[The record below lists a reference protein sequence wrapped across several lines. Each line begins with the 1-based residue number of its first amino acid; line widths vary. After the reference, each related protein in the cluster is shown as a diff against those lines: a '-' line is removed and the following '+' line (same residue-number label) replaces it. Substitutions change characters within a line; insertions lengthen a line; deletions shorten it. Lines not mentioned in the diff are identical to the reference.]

1 MLLEEVG
8 DMMEKLDI
16 IQDYYFAIKSFYL
29 FQSGRLFDI
38 PEFKDYILDK
48 DNLNGTRVAII
59 SSLMLAAK
67 EKIVDNKGNM
77 EYSSKIFMDA
87 LENSVLFIATKVENG
102 YKLSNYVFP
111 DAATLVAILRN
122 KLAHGKYIIDFEH
135 NRVIFNHKG
144 ASIVVNID
152 KLSVFVLKA
161 YSSTFKNRVST
172 KYERNV
178 IYNSSLPLGKN
189 RCLKTA
195 EDVRKV
201 IKNFN
206 YVEFT
211 LESING
217 IPIMEDCIGYLE
229 GFIKYF
235 KKNYVNALKSD
246 FYKKMI
252 EYFKY
257 RGYSLRVE
265 YKVLRDKKEINEI
278 IDYAKVDLFDN
289 PSLSYLNQ
297 VEMIGTE
304 VQKRINGNYKNFDAV
319 LANINNLVLV
329 ESIHNAQS
337 VDDNKLNALITKRYP
352 SGLKLSYDEFGM
364 SLISMFN
371 ALYIYP
377 FDDVYDTSGQY
388 STVRDEFFDFANLDL
403 SMVNPN
409 VLAINDMP
417 LVNAKEKLDNIVK
430 KQVMMV
436 KKILQQENNLNK
448 VNGNAN
454 AEAAITKSINDLRTN
469 LAQSITDY
477 GRENV
482 IYEEIKKDYTDNN
495 MYFRNKAIIEGI
507 RNSIAHG
514 HYEFVS
520 NGNIWDTKIIFSD
533 IYEGK
538 LTFQVEMKFID
549 FAKMIEEN
557 FQNVID
563 YVDNKR
569 NGLKKKLI

>member
-1 MLLEEVG
+1 MLLEKLG

-252 EYFKY
+252 EYFKH

-430 KQVMMV
+430 KQVVMV